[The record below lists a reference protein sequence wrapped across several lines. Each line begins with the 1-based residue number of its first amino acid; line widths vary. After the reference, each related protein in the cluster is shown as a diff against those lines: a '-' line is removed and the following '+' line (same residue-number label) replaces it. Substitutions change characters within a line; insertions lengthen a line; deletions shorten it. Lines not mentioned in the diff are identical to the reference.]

1 MAIWHESRQALRLG
15 RLSGWRKIASRDCVH
30 SAVCRTFLPVMNAR
44 LIRISLIAW
53 MLVPMTGQ
61 AADEDSL
68 REAIT
73 RSLHLIERSAAIGI
87 DERPNCFTCHHSGLP
102 VMTLLTAQER
112 GFSVRVETLQTQLQ
126 FTADQLAKGRANY
139 LLGKGQGGQAFM
151 AGSALWTLKLG
162 DWKPDATTR
171 AVVEYLLGH
180 QKEIGHW
187 KPPSI
192 RPPSEESPFSATYFA
207 LESLK
212 HFSTTDQQTRSQER
226 IAQAQIWLLQ
236 TPAETT
242 EDRVFRLASLHS
254 VAAEV
259 TAVQTATGELL
270 RTQRP
275 DGGWAQLESMTSDAY
290 ATGTALVQLQR
301 TGSLLTT
308 DPAYQRGLQWLLKDQ
323 LADGSW
329 HVVSRSK
336 PFQKYFES
344 GYPHGKD
351 QFISITA
358 ASWAT
363 TALALALDVSP

>member
-1 MAIWHESRQALRLG
+1 MKA
-15 RLSGWRKIASRDCVH
+15 C
-30 SAVCRTFLPVMNAR
+30 
-44 LIRISLIAW
+44 LIHRSLLAW
-53 MLVPMTGQ
+53 MLVAMAGH
-61 AADEDSL
+61 AADEATL
-68 REAIT
+68 REAVT
-73 RSLHLIERSAAIGI
+73 RSLHLIESSAAIGI

-102 VMTLLTAQER
+102 VMTLLTARER
-112 GFSVRVETLQTQLQ
+112 GFPVQAETLQAQLQ
-126 FTADQLAKGRANY
+126 FTADQLGKGRANY

-162 DWKPDATTR
+162 GWKPDATTG

-180 QKEIGHW
+180 QKELGHW

-212 HFSTTDQQTRSQER
+212 HFSTADQQTRSQER
-226 IAQAQIWLLQ
+226 IAQAQTWLLQ
-236 TPAETT
+236 TPARTT
-242 EDRVFRLASLHS
+242 EDRVFRLASLHVTNAEATTVQS
-254 VAAEV
+254 AAS
-259 TAVQTATGELL
+259 ELL

-275 DGGWAQLESMTSDAY
+275 DGGWAQLESMSSDAY
-290 ATGTALVQLQR
+290 ATGTALVHLQR
-301 TGSLLTT
+301 TGSLLVT
-308 DPAYQRGLQWLLKDQ
+308 DPAYQRGLQWLLQDQ

-329 HVVSRSK
+329 HIVSRSK

-358 ASWAT
+358 ACWAT
-363 TALALALDVSP
+363 TALALALPVSP

>member
-1 MAIWHESRQALRLG
+1 
-15 RLSGWRKIASRDCVH
+15 
-30 SAVCRTFLPVMNAR
+30 MNAR
-44 LIRISLIAW
+44 VIFSSLLAW
-53 MLVPMTGQ
+53 MLLEMTGR
-61 AADEDSL
+61 AADEATL
-68 REAIT
+68 RAAIT

-87 DERPNCFTCHHSGLP
+87 DERTNCFTCHHSGLP
-102 VMTLLTAQER
+102 VMTLVTARER
-112 GFSVRVETLQTQLQ
+112 GFAVQAETLQTQLQ
-126 FTADQLAKGRANY
+126 FTADQLNTGRANY

-162 DWKPDATTR
+162 AWTPDATTG

-180 QKEIGHW
+180 QKELGHW

-207 LESLK
+207 MESLK
-212 HFSTTDQQTRSQER
+212 HFSTADQQIRSQGR
-226 IAQAQIWLLQ
+226 IAQAQTWLLE
-236 TPAETT
+236 TPAKTT
-242 EDRVFRLASLHS
+242 EDRVFRLACLH
-254 VAAEV
+254 VTEAEV
-259 TAVQTATGELL
+259 TTVQTAAQELL

-275 DGGWAQLESMTSDAY
+275 DGGWAQLESMSSDAY
-290 ATGTALVQLQR
+290 ATGTALVHLQR
-301 TGSLLTT
+301 TGSLLTN
-308 DPAYQRGLQWLLKDQ
+308 DPAYQRGLRWLLQDQ

-358 ASWAT
+358 ACWAT
-363 TALALALDVSP
+363 AALALALPVSP